1 MRVYRAVCVAVLVT
15 AIIPAEAH
23 AYLDPGTG
31 SQLFQVLLALFV
43 GAAFTVKV
51 YWKRIIDYFR
61 TLTGGSDE

>member
-1 MRVYRAVCVAVLVT
+1 MTVFRAVLVAILIT
-15 AIIPAEAH
+15 AIIPGKVH